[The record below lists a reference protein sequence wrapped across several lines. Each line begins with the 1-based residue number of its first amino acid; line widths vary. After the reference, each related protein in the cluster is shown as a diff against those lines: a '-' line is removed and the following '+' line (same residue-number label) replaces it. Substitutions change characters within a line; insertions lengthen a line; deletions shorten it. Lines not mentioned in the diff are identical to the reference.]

1 MLCKQYLSSIR
12 GYTFVKT
19 RPSTHGCAIFEFEAL
34 PESSWGSRSE
44 RVFVLVSC
52 EDSDGVVEKLLKRH
66 IDPVTDLMRTLGD
79 EDPESKPVRFI
90 FVARSY
96 SSTIKHALQT
106 YRVDDTVLEMFT
118 CLEFMMIFTTMRFT
132 PRVELI
138 SEWDPSQHLGVI
150 RASLPIL
157 FESDALARRYALC
170 QGQVVRASFPM
181 GNGIAYVQYKQI
193 KCALY

>member
-1 MLCKQYLSSIR
+1 MLCKQYMSSIR

-19 RPSTHGCAIFEFEAL
+19 RPSTHDCAVFEFEAL
-34 PESSWGSRSE
+34 PESSWGGRRE

-52 EDSDGVVEKLLKRH
+52 KDSDGVVEKLLKRH
-66 IDPVTDLMRTLGD
+66 IDPIMDVMRTLGE

-96 SSTIKHALQT
+96 SPTIKQALQT
-106 YRVDDTVLEMFT
+106 YSADDTVLELFT
-118 CLEFMMIFTTMRFT
+118 CLEFMTIFTTMRFT

-157 FESDALARRYALC
+157 FDSDSLARRYALC
-170 QGQVVRASFPM
+170 QGQVVRVSFPM
-181 GNGIAYVQYKQI
+181 ANGIAYVQYKQI